1 MSTPHQELIRF
12 LQQKGFKADCGH
24 CGESFQLKDAHLFPL
39 DAFPPEAKELI
50 RQMKEALQERKA
62 QLQQRTAKTK
72 QKTQT
77 TTRSVNVGFILERL
91 APALPHFP
99 FDKNDCRS
107 LFDPIDYVIFEGLN
121 KSGKV
126 QKIFFVD
133 IKSGEARLKKNQQ
146 AIRRMIEA
154 RKVEFKQY

>member
-1 MSTPHQELIRF
+1 MSSPHQDLIRF
-12 LQQKGFKADCGH
+12 LQNNQFKADCGH
-24 CGESFQLKDAHLFPL
+24 CGESFQLKEATLFPL
-39 DAFPPEAKELI
+39 DQFPPAAKELLQQI
-50 RQMKEALQERKA
+50 KAELQDRKANLQE
-62 QLQQRTAKTK
+62 RTAKTK

-91 APALPHFP
+91 APALPNFP

-154 RKVEFKQY
+154 KKLEFKQY